1 MFAFLAKSALT
12 AGVLFLNVTV
22 AHPQGARI
30 EARTDNRQP
39 AAENSSKKTGKGG
52 KRTVWNL
59 DGGVFFA
66 TDGHLP
72 NGSCFRLSGQ
82 MTSGEFFD
90 GLRRVDD
97 ADGTTYLLRD
107 QVVTRYP
114 EELFLTLH
122 LLDFPCTS
130 DLSDTAV
137 RPPLTRELMGAL
149 RLNFFW
155 KQGVRLRP
163 VEGIR
168 KTSSNVRRLAP
179 FATDAAADE
188 LAPRYEWN
196 YAFTVSS
203 ESVPLTNDLVLIV
216 EDEDHKMAARVA
228 AKL

>member
-1 MFAFLAKSALT
+1 MFALLAKSALS
-12 AGVLFLNVTV
+12 AGVLLLNVAV
-22 AHPQGARI
+22 AQPQGARI
-30 EARTDNRQP
+30 EARTDDRQA
-39 AAENSSKKTGKGG
+39 AAENSSKKAGKGG

-82 MTSGEFFD
+82 MNSGEFFD

-97 ADGTTYLLRD
+97 EEGTTYLLRE

-114 EELFLTLH
+114 QELSVTLH
-122 LLDFPCTS
+122 LLDFPCS
-130 DLSDTAV
+130 PDLKDTAV
-137 RPPLTRELMGAL
+137 RPPLTRELMGTL

-155 KQGVRLRP
+155 KEGVRLRP

-168 KTSSNVRRLAP
+168 RTSSNARRLAP

-188 LAPRYEWN
+188 LAPRFEWN
-196 YAFTVSS
+196 YGFTVPS
-203 ESVPLTNDLVLIV
+203 ENVPLSNDLVLII